1 MIKNIFLKNLLIN
14 TVFRTASI
22 ANQFIPKNRNKILLY
37 ANEGFRD
44 NIMYLFRHMI
54 KKGYNKK
61 YRIIC
66 ACDDYKL
73 HSANKH
79 PNVRFVSTKKGM
91 LHFFTASAV
100 YYCFGRVPIIPAKG
114 QSAIQMWHGTSFKG
128 FDQTMQKTNSIRNQ
142 FYTHVFASS
151 EFFRPIVEKKFACK
165 HECVYLCGHPRTDC
179 FYQSGNKYDLG
190 NSRKVIIWMPT
201 FRRSSQ
207 LGYADTDTDNIVP
220 YYKKEEL
227 ADLDKYARE
236 CDVLLLIK
244 FHPMQDVDTQQLDG
258 FTNLRL
264 YSHRQFAKEF
274 DLYELLKQTDAL
286 ITDYSSVFYDY
297 LLLDKPIAFTEDDE
311 EQYASNRGFAVDDPD
326 AFKPGRRIRTKEDL
340 LRFLSDTAEG
350 IDEFKEKRKQI
361 NDLSNQY
368 QDGNNC
374 ERALRAGNVIL

>member
-1 MIKNIFLKNLLIN
+1 MIKSIFLKNLLIN
-14 TVFRTASI
+14 SVFRVASV
-22 ANQFIPKNRNKILLY
+22 ANRLIPKDHNKILLY

-44 NIMYLFRHMI
+44 NVMYLFRHMI
-54 KKGYNKK
+54 KNGYDKK

-66 ACDDYKL
+66 ACDDHKL

-79 PNVRFVSTKKGM
+79 PNVQFVSTKKGM

-100 YYCFGRVPIIPAKG
+100 YYCFGRVPIVPAKG
-114 QSAIQMWHGTSFKG
+114 QFAIQMWHGTSFKG
-128 FDQTMQKTNSIRNQ
+128 FDQTMQKTNTSKNQ

-165 HECVYLCGHPRTDC
+165 PECVYICGHPRTDC

-274 DLYELLKQTDAL
+274 DLYEQLKQTDAL